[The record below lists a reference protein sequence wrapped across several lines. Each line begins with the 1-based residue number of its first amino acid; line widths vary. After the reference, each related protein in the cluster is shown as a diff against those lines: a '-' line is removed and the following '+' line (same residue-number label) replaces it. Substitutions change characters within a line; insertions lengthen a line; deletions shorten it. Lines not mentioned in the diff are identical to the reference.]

1 MPLIRLI
8 IKVVKY
14 ELFLGLILFS
24 KIFYPLWVL
33 KAVLILYFIFQI
45 PMALR
50 NVGKP
55 VSGASKKLQVD
66 PQNDQNPSKNYGDIR
81 KCKFREFLFQW
92 ELFVRNQSKNAFFLF
107 SASANQPKTWM
118 LKGM

>member
-1 MPLIRLI
+1 
-8 IKVVKY
+8 
-14 ELFLGLILFS
+14 
-24 KIFYPLWVL
+24 
-33 KAVLILYFIFQI
+33 
-45 PMALR
+45 MALR

-92 ELFVRNQSKNAFFLF
+92 ELFC
-107 SASANQPKTWM
+107 
-118 LKGM
+118 

>member
-1 MPLIRLI
+1 
-8 IKVVKY
+8 
-14 ELFLGLILFS
+14 
-24 KIFYPLWVL
+24 
-33 KAVLILYFIFQI
+33 
-45 PMALR
+45 MALR

-81 KCKFREFLFQW
+81 KCKFREQFLFQW

>member
-1 MPLIRLI
+1 MRKKTNSKSTSEFFPHLILLN
-8 IKVVKY
+8 Y
-14 ELFLGLILFS
+14 LFLGLILFS
-24 KIFYPLWVL
+24 KNFYPLWVL

-92 ELFVRNQSKNAFFLF
+92 ELFC
-107 SASANQPKTWM
+107 
-118 LKGM
+118 

>member
-1 MPLIRLI
+1 MR
-8 IKVVKY
+8 KKTNSRSTS
-14 ELFLGLILFS
+14 ELFSASDSTKLLVFRANFILENFLPS
-24 KIFYPLWVL
+24 VGFKGCINFV
-33 KAVLILYFIFQI
+33 FQFQI

-92 ELFVRNQSKNAFFLF
+92 ELFC
-107 SASANQPKTWM
+107 
-118 LKGM
+118 